1 MKQRIAV
8 LTGTRAE
15 YGYIKR
21 ILELMKKS
29 TKLQYFL
36 IVSGM
41 HFLKEHGLTVEEIK
55 KDGFVISAT
64 VDIKADPENPADWAK
79 SVGNSVI
86 KMSDAFEKIKPDLIL
101 LPGDPWMTFAAAVA
115 ATYMRIP
122 IGHIQGGEISGN
134 VDGVVRHAIT
144 KLSHLHFVA
153 NKLAEEVVKK
163 LGEEDF
169 RIFNVGG
176 PMLDEVVNGVKID
189 SKILANELGYDFS
202 KPLIIVL
209 QHPVSIEYEL
219 AGKQME
225 NTLNAIDDLKQ
236 QTVIIYP
243 NSEPGSKDMI
253 NIIDKYKNR
262 RYIKIFKSLPRIKY
276 LSLLNNASVLV
287 GNSSSGIIEAP
298 ALRIPVVNVGNRQND
313 RVRAENV
320 IDVNY
325 DEKEILNS
333 IKKAL
338 FDKSFRNK
346 VMNCSSPYGD
356 GKSSEGIV
364 EILEN
369 TDLKKIPLQKK
380 ITY

>member
-325 DEKEILNS
+325 DENEILNS